1 MLPFLCIDGAT
12 RLGWALRR
20 QETVEPR
27 SGVVRIAEI
36 GARLGRFGLKANEW
50 LSDFLAVTPVAK
62 IYYEVPILGG
72 HDNADTALK
81 LYGLACL
88 VETIAEIRGIPVER
102 MNNQTVKRFF
112 AGTGR
117 AKDVDMIR
125 ACHARGWNPSDD
137 NEADA
142 LGMLC
147 LAEHQ
152 LGIRRDHGRLFT
164 GTAA

>member
-1 MLPFLCIDGAT
+1 MLPFLCIDGAS

-20 QETVEPR
+20 AETAAPL
-27 SGVVRIAEI
+27 SGAKQVAE
-36 GARLGRFGLKANEW
+36 GGCRLGRFGMKYNEW
-50 LSDFLAVTPVAK
+50 LTDMIAVHQPAR

-72 HDNADTALK
+72 HGNADTALK
-81 LYGLACL
+81 LYGLATL
-88 VETIAEIRGIPVER
+88 TETIAEIHGIPLER
-102 MNNQTVKRFF
+102 MNNQAVKKFF
-112 AGTGR
+112 AGHGH
-117 AKDVDMIR
+117 ADKVAMIR

-152 LGIRRDHGRLFT
+152 LGIKRDHGRLFT